1 MAMDEISWKEVQQ
14 MKKDDKKRYIFRR
27 YITKNGVRIYP
38 KNGKVFKIP
47 VED

>member
-1 MAMDEISWKEVQQ
+1 

-27 YITKNGVRIYP
+27 YITKNGIKIYT
-38 KNGKVFKIP
+38 KKGKVVRIP